1 MEEELIY
8 PELPEG
14 YVWKKRG
21 EVKRTSFSP
30 DVEDVEIHVE
40 NALNLSAA
48 LVAWVSTDST
58 KNGDVIRAR
67 NRETIPR
74 GDHGKVTEVS
84 SYQEGINLIHAQ
96 LCLGLIGKGKCLQ
109 E

>member
-1 MEEELIY
+1 MEELNY

-21 EVKRTSFSP
+21 ELGIDSP
-30 DVEDVEIHVE
+30 PNDISDAEIRVVGED
-40 NALNLSAA
+40 SMSRS
-48 LVAWVSTDST
+48 LVAWVSADKTRT
-58 KNGDVIRAR
+58 GDVIRAR
-67 NRETIPR
+67 NRETVPR
-74 GDHGKVTEVS
+74 GLHGAITNVA

-96 LCLGLIGKGKCLQ
+96 LMLGLIGKGKCLQ